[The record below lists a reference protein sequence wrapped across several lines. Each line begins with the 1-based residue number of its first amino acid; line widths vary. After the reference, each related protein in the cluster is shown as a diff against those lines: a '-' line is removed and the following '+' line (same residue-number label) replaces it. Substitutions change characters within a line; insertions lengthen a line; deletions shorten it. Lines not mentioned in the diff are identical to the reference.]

1 MISNDNIL
9 SEANVEYVTTQALS
23 VSPQYSYLEY
33 LESQYS
39 APRVGSHIELD
50 FPLKQNSYIEAEF
63 EMVPV
68 GTGINTVGFFG
79 SANASNPS
87 KYFFV
92 RFSVTNV
99 RLNTNIFGITS
110 AIRDFDPFRHFY
122 IKYDYGKYYAD
133 DELQK
138 DFGTGSQTADSNCY
152 IFCNNVNG
160 VANFHASMKL
170 YKFKLIDDEHN
181 INLIPAKRISDNVL
195 GLYDDQN
202 DKFYTNSGNLPFIG
216 GPETGKNNG
225 KSLLKRVE
233 YLESTEQQYVDL
245 GIHTTD
251 KTRIKMKCVMTKIGT
266 TKGSYGIIF
275 GDSYPSW
282 VTGHEIYIWRTNYGI
297 LGFRASYGDELFD
310 SEIPISVGDVLEI
323 DFNRNQLT
331 IRVNGVASVEHIYAI
346 KTFTSSNTLEV
357 FKIPRDDPEY
367 YGNMRLYNAQIY
379 EDDVLVQDLICVDD
393 NGRSAVFDRISR
405 RKFYN
410 LGTDEFIEGPSES
423 ITYSSIKP
431 ATLKT
436 VSHMLLYPEKDYGSN
451 YQINAQNLKHVL
463 DSTTFGN

>member
-1 MISNDNIL
+1 MISDSTIL
-9 SEANVEYVTTQALS
+9 SEKNVDYVARKALS

-33 LESQYS
+33 LESQYG
-39 APRVGSHIELD
+39 APKVGSHIELD

-68 GTGINTVGFFG
+68 GTDISTVGFFG
-79 SANASNPS
+79 SANASNSS

-99 RLNTNIFGITS
+99 RLNTNIFGTTRV
-110 AIRDFDPFRHFY
+110 IRNFDPFHHFY
-122 IKYDYGKYYAD
+122 IKYDYGKYYVD
-133 DELQK
+133 GELKK

-160 VANFHASMKL
+160 VANFHAGIKL

-202 DKFYTNSGNLPFIG
+202 DRFYTNSGNLPFIG

-225 KSLLKRVE
+225 KSLPKRVE

-282 VTGHEIYIWRTNYGI
+282 VTGHEIYIWQTDYGI

-310 SEIPISVGDVLEI
+310 SDIPISVGDVLEI

-331 IRVNGVASVEHIYAI
+331 IRVNGVASVEHTFAV
-346 KTFTSSNTLEV
+346 KTFTSTNTLEV
-357 FKIPRDDPEY
+357 FKIPRNDPEY

-379 EDDVLVQDLICVDD
+379 EDDVLVQSLICVDN
-393 NGRSAVFDRISR
+393 NGTPTVFDMVN
-405 RKFYN
+405 RKYYYN
-410 LGTDEFIEGPSES
+410 LGTSSFIEGPV
-423 ITYSSIKP
+423 ITNSFSADKP

-436 VSHMLLYPEKDYGSN
+436 VSDILLFSETEEHKN
-451 YQINAQNLKHVL
+451 YQVSSENLKYLIGKLV
-463 DSTTFGN
+463 